1 MQPPPPSYVTTIKG
15 SVPDL
20 ELGKLSSPPAR
31 RWIYTLSLQSFYL
44 LGVSKVTHILTTASE
59 FFFGSLSMYD
69 PFAIWSSF
77 AVQRSNLL
85 YV

>member
-31 RWIYTLSLQSFYL
+31 RWLYTLSLQSFYL

-59 FFFGSLSMYD
+59 FFLAHSVCMIPFPFGRHLPYRD
-69 PFAIWSSF
+69 
-77 AVQRSNLL
+77 LT
-85 YV
+85 Y